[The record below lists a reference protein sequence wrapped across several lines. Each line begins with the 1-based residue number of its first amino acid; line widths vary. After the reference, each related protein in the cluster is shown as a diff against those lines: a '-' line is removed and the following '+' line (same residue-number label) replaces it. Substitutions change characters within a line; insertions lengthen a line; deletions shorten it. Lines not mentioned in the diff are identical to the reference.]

1 MASRRSARSALVG
14 AFVLLLAATAFF
26 AAPAGAQ
33 TTCQASPTYNP
44 SAVIGASPVTVTVGQ
59 TVTITGSGFAPNC
72 SVTVEALGQSVT
84 VVTDA
89 AGGFTA
95 VFSTTGVAPGSYI
108 ATAVQSNLSLS
119 TNFNVV
125 AAAVT
130 PVTNAVTPVATG
142 SLPVTGSNNT
152 TTIVSASLGL
162 LAVGGMLVLFARK
175 RQGAD
180 AVS

>member
-1 MASRRSARSALVG
+1 MVAG
-14 AFVLLLAATAFF
+14 AVVLLVAAVSVFF
-26 AAPAGAQ
+26 VAPAGAQ

-44 SAVIGASPVTVTVGQ
+44 SATIGANPVTVTQG
-59 TVTITGSGFAPNC
+59 TSVTITGTGFAPNC
-72 SVTVEALGQSVT
+72 SVTVSAMGQTVT
-84 VVTDA
+84 VTTNA

-130 PVTNAVTPVATG
+130 PVTTVAPVAPVAPVVTG
-142 SLPVTGSNNT
+142 TLPTTGSNST
-152 TTIVSASLGL
+152 TTMVTASLGL
-162 LAVGGMLVLFARK
+162 LAIGGLLVLFARK
-175 RQGAD
+175 RHGAD
-180 AVS
+180 ALR

>member
-1 MASRRSARSALVG
+1 VLVG
-14 AFVLLLAATAFF
+14 AAVLLMAAALAFF

-44 SAVIGASPVTVTVGQ
+44 SAVIGASPITVTQGQ
-59 TVTITGSGFAPNC
+59 SLTITGTGFAPNC
-72 SVTVEALGQSVT
+72 SVTVEALGQTVT

-130 PVTNAVTPVATG
+130 PVTTVTPVTPISTG
-142 SLPVTGSNNT
+142 TLPTTGSNNT
-152 TTIVSASLGL
+152 TTIVSAGLGL
-162 LAVGGMLVLFARK
+162 LAVGGLLVLFARK

-180 AVS
+180 ALS

>member
-1 MASRRSARSALVG
+1 MLAG
-14 AFVLLLAATAFF
+14 AVVLLLAAVSVFF
-26 AAPAGAQ
+26 VAPAGAQ

-44 SAVIGASPVTVTVGQ
+44 SAAIGANPITVTQGQ
-59 TVTITGSGFAPNC
+59 SVTITGTGFAPNC
-72 SVTVEALGQSVT
+72 SVTVTALGQSVT
-84 VVTDA
+84 VTTDA

-130 PVTNAVTPVATG
+130 PVTTATPVTTG
-142 SLPVTGSNNT
+142 SLPVTGSNST
-152 TTIVSASLGL
+152 TTYVSAGLGL

-175 RQGAD
+175 RRGAD
-180 AVS
+180 ATI